1 MLTATF
7 RPRTAGLHQATV
19 SIHWVG
25 LFHDHNLLGQGFV
38 RHGWPFRAGPWQGL
52 PPYFGTGLVQ
62 VRASTVIPVP
72 QDTLH
77 GVKTNQLDQP
87 PFTIQ

>member
-1 MLTATF
+1 MITTYLDK
-7 RPRTAGLHQATV
+7 V
-19 SIHWVG
+19 SLDMVVP
-25 LFHDHNLLGQGFV
+25 FAQVLGN
-38 RHGWPFRAGPWQGL
+38 GL
-52 PPYFGTGLVQ
+52 PPYFGAGLVQ

-87 PFTIQ
+87 PFTMQ